1 MSNTTTEPAAL
12 AHPARRALFELIEER
27 RQLTERVDAAA
38 IAALRE
44 HSALHYTDATTLILD
59 SNGYPDEYV
68 LHAVHTGD
76 GSPAAGNADLAEDDD
91 LHDVVGNLPRTA
103 IRYDKATNLWKVA
116 LR

>member
-1 MSNTTTEPAAL
+1 MSNTTTDTAA
-12 AHPARRALFELIEER
+12 ANYPARHALLKLIEER

-38 IAALRE
+38 ITALRE
-44 HSALHYTDATTLILD
+44 HGALRYPDATTLLLD

-68 LHAVHTGD
+68 LHSVLTGD
-76 GSPAAGNADLAEDDD
+76 GSPAAGNANLAEDDD

-103 IRYDKATNLWKVA
+103 IRYDKAANLWKVA